1 MSTQAA
7 YILPFRNV
15 MPRIAPGAFVAPGAS
30 VIGNVEMAGGSS
42 LWFGGVVRGDV
53 NYVRIGARTNIQDG
67 TVIHTATRD
76 GPTVIG
82 EDVVVGHQ
90 CLLHA
95 CILEGACMI
104 GMGATV
110 MDYSVVE
117 TGAWVAAGALVTPNK
132 RVKSGELWMGRPAQ
146 FVRSVSNAEREEIER
161 VAAAYAVRAREYSE
175 MPEIEL
181 AL

>member
-1 MSTQAA
+1 
-7 YILPFRNV
+7 
-15 MPRIAPGAFVAPGAS
+15 
-30 VIGNVEMAGGSS
+30 
-42 LWFGGVVRGDV
+42 
-53 NYVRIGARTNIQDG
+53 
-67 TVIHTATRD
+67 
-76 GPTVIG
+76 
-82 EDVVVGHQ
+82 
-90 CLLHA
+90 
-95 CILEGACMI
+95 MI

-132 RVKSGELWMGRPAQ
+132 RVKSGELWMGRPAK

-181 AL
+181 AH